1 MRDYKGELINMID
14 HISVASDANI
24 NYFDENDPIESSFY
38 VDGDSAKPLK
48 WKTRQVFT
56 HSRFQR

>member
-24 NYFDENDPIESSFY
+24 NYLMR
-38 VDGDSAKPLK
+38 VTLL
-48 WKTRQVFT
+48 RQCFI
-56 HSRFQR
+56 